1 MSKRPVIDRNLVLDA
16 AISVVMDQGISALS
30 IGEVAKAAGIS
41 KGGVQSCF
49 GTKDGLVEAMVN
61 RWKADYE
68 ASVMARLAPDAGVL
82 ELLTAQIHIIAIPD
96 EELSKRA
103 AAILT
108 AMFSQDSLRAQAEAR
123 QACAPRPTT
132 GTVPCCWAE
141 RSKASAASVC
151 GWPFSRPP
159 GPSSCAPSASWK
171 SRKRSG
177 KPSTRTSPGCCP
189 PTPPR
194 PR

>member
-68 ASVMARLAPDAGVL
+68 ASVMAQLAPDAGVL

-108 AMFSQDSLRAQAEAR
+108 AMFSQDSLRAQANDWYRSLLLGGAFESERGKRVRLAFLAATGAFFLRSFGIMEISEAEWKTFNEDIAR
-123 QACAPRPTT
+123 LLPAD
-132 GTVPCCWAE
+132 
-141 RSKASAASVC
+141 ASA
-151 GWPFSRPP
+151 P
-159 GPSSCAPSASWK
+159 
-171 SRKRSG
+171 
-177 KPSTRTSPGCCP
+177 
-189 PTPPR
+189 
-194 PR
+194 